1 MLEGTREQ
9 AMSELTRDEIIAAVH
24 PIDDATVAEIIATR
38 ADHDELVEAC
48 HFFAQDRKR
57 KTTRDVPPGR
67 VGHVV
72 AILERI
78 DADIK
83 ESWLGEFGTRLE

>member
-1 MLEGTREQ
+1 
-9 AMSELTRDEIIAAVH
+9 MSELTRDQILAAVH
-24 PIDDATVAEIIATR
+24 PIDDATVAEIIATG
-38 ADHDELVEAC
+38 ANHDELVEAC
-48 HFFAQDRKR
+48 HIFAREHKLSSPH
-57 KTTRDVPPGR
+57 DVPRGR

-83 ESWLGEFGTRLE
+83 ESWLGEYGTRFE